1 MRIFMFF
8 IALLCFVTAGYS
20 LSGSSGSIEPTGI
33 FALIVGIFALRFA
46 FRGKKSLR
54 LRSISQ
60 PATKSSTNSIRNS
73 LNELSKTSIP
83 LTGK

>member
-46 FRGKKSLR
+46 FRGKKKFKAK
-54 LRSISQ
+54 SISQ

-73 LNELSKTSIP
+73 LNEADRRFNTLDRE
-83 LTGK
+83 